1 MTMKSRDG
9 FEEVNR
15 ELREGTWV
23 EDPVSRRA
31 MLQALGL
38 TAAGLAAGLPL
49 SRPDSAHAQTPKR
62 GGTVKIGS
70 FQNIDTLDAHNTTFI
85 TACGIH
91 NNIYN
96 GLLKITSTDGKSVD
110 FKPELAREWE
120 IQGDRVHIFRLH
132 KGVTFHNG
140 DPCTSADIKWNLERV
155 KDKQQAPIHAWKLEL
170 LEAIETPDPQTIK
183 LSFSKPY
190 PFLRVAFTGSTGRAA
205 TILSPRA
212 VKEKGKA
219 YGRSPVGTGPFKFVE
234 WKEGDFILL
243 ERYAD
248 YWDKDAAGGKLPYL
262 DKLQIKFIIE
272 PSTLVAALKT
282 GEVDGINNVS
292 PQFVADLRK
301 DPKLNVFTAVGGNWR
316 CLHMNLAKEP
326 FSDKNLRKA
335 VAFAIDRKEILER
348 VEFGEGIIAHG
359 PVSPPMG
366 GFYDAAYETGKNGQ
380 YFDLEQAKQLMK
392 QSKSG
397 RGPPGPARQDRDQ
410 GEHRAGRRADVP
422 APVAAGAAVG
432 PGADPVGRRP
442 RPRRDAVPRAA
453 LRGGVERGQVG
464 EPGVRQDGRG
474 GALRERLQEA
484 QEILRGG
491 GEDHHR
497 GRAGGHHAPP
507 QRAKGLPQVREGIP
521 DDPGWAHRHAPRL
534 AGQGVADGPLTLAL
548 SAGDTLS
555 PLGRG

>member
-1 MTMKSRDG
+1 MKSRDG

-15 ELREGTWV
+15 ELRQGAWLH
-23 EDPVSRRA
+23 DPVSRRA
-31 MLQALGL
+31 VLQGLGM
-38 TAAGLAAGLPL
+38 AGLAGLSTGIPSL
-49 SRPDSAHAQTPKR
+49 AHAQAAKR
-62 GGTVKIGS
+62 GGTIKIGS

-120 IQGDRVHIFRLH
+120 IQGDRVHVFRLH

-243 ERYAD
+243 ERFAD
-248 YWDKDAAGGKLPYL
+248 YWEKDAAGGKLPYL
-262 DKLQIKFIIE
+262 DKVLIKFIIE

-335 VAFAIDRKEILER
+335 VAFAIDRKEVLER

-366 GFYDAAYETGKNGQ
+366 GFYDAAFETGKNGQ

-392 QSKSG
+392 QSKYANGTEIMLLSG
-397 RGPPGPARQDRDQ
+397 NAGTVPRQAEVLQAQLAKIGIKVNIELADAPTFRRRWLQERQWDLVQIQWDADLDPDETLYPELHSGEAWNAGKWVNKEFDKMVEAARSENDFKKRKRFYEEAVKIIIED
-410 GEHRAGRRADVP
+410 
-422 APVAAGAAVG
+422 APVAIMLHLNEQKVFHKYVKGFQMIPAGLINMHSVWLDKA
-432 PGADPVGRRP
+432 
-442 RPRRDAVPRAA
+442 
-453 LRGGVERGQVG
+453 
-464 EPGVRQDGRG
+464 
-474 GALRERLQEA
+474 
-484 QEILRGG
+484 
-491 GEDHHR
+491 
-497 GRAGGHHAPP
+497 
-507 QRAKGLPQVREGIP
+507 
-521 DDPGWAHRHAPRL
+521 
-534 AGQGVADGPLTLAL
+534 
-548 SAGDTLS
+548 
-555 PLGRG
+555 